1 MGNPLRVAQVVT
13 RFVAGAGGVAFRGA
27 LALDPDSYEVTI
39 LAADGGSLLTD
50 AERAGLEVVR
60 LRHMVPEFDVR
71 ADARALRE
79 LTGVFSDGRFD
90 VVHTHSAKAGAIGRV
105 AARLVRTPAVVHT
118 FHGFPFHE
126 FQSQLRRG
134 AYIALERRLAR
145 FTDRF
150 LAVGSAV
157 ASEAI
162 RRGIAPAD
170 RIRVI
175 DSAVAGDIRPVSRAA
190 RFEARRLL
198 RVPPGMRVVGSV
210 GRLDYQKAPGDL
222 VAAIAAL
229 DRPDVFTVWVGDGPL
244 RQEVARDVA
253 QRGLTDRF
261 VLVGEHKNVPALLP
275 AFDVFA
281 MSSLYEGLPCAV
293 VEAMRC
299 GVPVVAT
306 AVNAVPE
313 VVIPGRTGLLVGPR
327 DLRGLARAIDSL
339 LRNPREATRLAAA
352 AREHIDGRFTPEALG
367 ADLAET
373 YDDMEHDLA
382 ARVSPVRRR
391 GIGVVPAAVR
401 SLT

>member
-13 RFVAGAGGVAFRGA
+13 RVVAGAGGVALRGA

-198 RVPPGMRVVGSV
+198 RVPPATRVVGSV
-210 GRLDYQKAPGDL
+210 GRLDCQKAPGDL

-229 DRPDVFTVWVGDGPL
+229 DRPDLFTIWVGDGPL

-253 QRGLTDRF
+253 RCGLTDRF

-327 DLRGLARAIDSL
+327 DVRGLASAIDSL

-352 AREHIDGRFTPEALG
+352 AGRSSQSHARSSSLMHYPCSARARLTTSRSSNGRKPP
-367 ADLAET
+367 DLIHRNQT
-373 YDDMEHDLA
+373 
-382 ARVSPVRRR
+382 
-391 GIGVVPAAVR
+391 
-401 SLT
+401 

>member
-1 MGNPLRVAQVVT
+1 MANRLRVAQVVT
-13 RFVAGAGGVAFRGA
+13 RFVAGAGGVALRGA

-39 LAADGGSLLTD
+39 LAADGGSLLTE
-50 AERAGLEVVR
+50 AERAGLEVIR

-71 ADARALRE
+71 ADTRALRE
-79 LTGVFSDGRFD
+79 LTGLLSGGRFD
-90 VVHTHSAKAGAIGRV
+90 IVHTHSAKAGAIGRV
-105 AARLVRTPAVVHT
+105 AARLARTPAVVHT

-126 FQSQLRRG
+126 FQSPLRRG

-157 ASEAI
+157 AAEAV
-162 RRGIAPAD
+162 RRGIAPPD

-175 DSAVAGDIRPVSRAA
+175 DSAVAGDIPRVSRAA
-190 RFEARRLL
+190 RFEARHLL

-229 DRPDVFTVWVGDGPL
+229 DRADVFVVWIGDGPL
-244 RQEVARDVA
+244 RHQVARDVA
-253 QRGLTDRF
+253 RRGMTDRF
-261 VLVGEHKNVPALLP
+261 VAAGEHKNVPALLP
-275 AFDVFA
+275 ALDVFA

-306 AVNAVPE
+306 AVNSVPE

-327 DLRGLARAIDSL
+327 DVRGLARAIDSL
-339 LRNPREATRLAAA
+339 LRNPREATRLATA

-373 YDDMEHDLA
+373 YDEMHRDLA
-382 ARVSPVRRR
+382 ARVNPARRR